1 MSNLCMEVGHLSVL
15 THKIVVGRVTT
26 DAKSGGIDHH
36 ILTSLRSFEHIQLD
50 VLTHLIDTEL
60 TQPHL
65 EHHPLLESYLV
76 SNHQESS
83 CRGAKILQIEFTIV
97 SGDLTV
103 FPRHKALRNHD
114 VI

>member
-36 ILTSLRSFEHIQLD
+36 ILTSLRAFEHIQLD
-50 VLTHLIDTEL
+50 VLTHLIDTEFA
-60 TQPHL
+60 QSHL
-65 EHHPLLESYLV
+65 EHHPLLECYLV
-76 SNHQESS
+76 SNHQEGSS
-83 CRGAKILQIEFTIV
+83 RRTEVFQIELSIV
-97 SGDLTV
+97 SGDLTM
-103 FPRHKALRNHD
+103 FSGYETLRNHD